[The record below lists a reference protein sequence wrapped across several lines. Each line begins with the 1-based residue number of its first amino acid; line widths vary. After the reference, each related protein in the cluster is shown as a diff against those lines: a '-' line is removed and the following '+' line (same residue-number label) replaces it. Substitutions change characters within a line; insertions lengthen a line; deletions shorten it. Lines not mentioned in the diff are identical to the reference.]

1 MGPGAQADDG
11 TEVPRYTP
19 DEIVEAVGNLLPA
32 EYKRIEA
39 ISGHFAPRCAM
50 QPEDLRQEAYARAF
64 GARSCKVGTGMVDF
78 LAGIMKSIAS
88 EGPRSRRKAR
98 ENGALEVVYVEAY
111 GANGVPEPVFEA
123 PSPEEAALSRR
134 YHGDALAKAL
144 ACIED
149 DDELQ
154 LLVEGLFDGMRG
166 KELEDLLGKDTK
178 GLAAARKRLARRL
191 LAIFPNG
198 VPA

>member
-11 TEVPRYTP
+11 ADVPRYAP
-19 DEIVEAVGNLLPA
+19 DEIIDAVGHLSPA
-32 EYKRIEA
+32 ELARIEA
-39 ISGHFAPRCAM
+39 ISRYFAPRCAM

-88 EGPRSRRKAR
+88 DGFRSRKKAR
-98 ENGALEVVYVEAY
+98 KDGALEVVYVEAY
-111 GANGVPEPVFEA
+111 GSGGVPEPVFEA

-134 YHGDALAKAL
+134 YHPEALAKAL

-154 LLVEGLFDGMRG
+154 LLVEGLFDGLRG
-166 KELEDLLGKDTK
+166 RDLEDLLDKDTK
-178 GLAAARKRLARRL
+178 GLAAARKRLTRRL
-191 LAIFPNG
+191 LPTFPNG
-198 VPA
+198 VPV